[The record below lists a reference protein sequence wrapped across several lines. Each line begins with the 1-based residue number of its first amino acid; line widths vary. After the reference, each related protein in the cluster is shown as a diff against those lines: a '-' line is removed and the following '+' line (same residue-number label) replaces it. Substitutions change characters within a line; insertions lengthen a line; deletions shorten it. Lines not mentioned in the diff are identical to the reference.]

1 MKQEHPIFKAIVM
14 VEDQSDCDVAREIC
28 ERYELPTW
36 KDVTLAFD
44 YVEYDEDNPTYLHY
58 QSKEDATDEDHI
70 GFYVDNIDE
79 KDEDDYNIV
88 TMEEFE
94 ALCEDYNPQFKNMED
109 ILSKMKELN
118 NLLNS

>member
-14 VEDQSDCDVAREIC
+14 VEDQSDCDRAREIC
-28 ERYELPTW
+28 ERYELPMW
-36 KDVTLAFD
+36 EDVTRAFD
-44 YVEYDEDNPTYLHY
+44 YVDYEDNPTYLQY
-58 QSKEDATDEDHI
+58 QSKKDATDEDRI
-70 GFYVDNIDE
+70 GFFVDNITDIE
-79 KDEDDYNIV
+79 NDHFNVV
-88 TMEEFE
+88 TIEEFE

>member
-28 ERYELPTW
+28 ERYELPMW
-36 KDVTLAFD
+36 KDVTLAFKYVD
-44 YVEYDEDNPTYLHY
+44 YDDDDIYFQH
-58 QSKEDATDEDHI
+58 QSKEDATQEDHI
-70 GFYVDNIDE
+70 GFFVDNFDG
-79 KDEDDYNIV
+79 KDIDDYNIV
-88 TMEEFE
+88 TIEEFE

-109 ILSKMKELN
+109 IVSTLKELN

>member
-14 VEDQSDCDVAREIC
+14 VEDQSDCDRAREIC
-28 ERYELPTW
+28 EKYELPMW

-44 YVEYDEDNPTYLHY
+44 YVDYVDDPTYLQY

-70 GFYVDNIDE
+70 GFFVDNFDG
-79 KDEDDYNIV
+79 KDADDYNIV

-94 ALCEDYNPQFKNMED
+94 ALCDDYNPQYKNMED

-118 NLLNS
+118 NLINS

>member
-14 VEDQSDCDVAREIC
+14 VEDQSDCDVVREIC
-28 ERYELPTW
+28 ERYELPMW
-36 KDVTLAFD
+36 KDVTLAFE
-44 YVEYDEDNPTYLHY
+44 YVYYDDDDVYLQQ
-58 QSKEDATDEDHI
+58 QSKEDAGDDDRI
-70 GFYVDNIDE
+70 GFFVDKIDDIE
-79 KDEDDYNIV
+79 ENETLNIV
-88 TMEEFE
+88 TMKEFE